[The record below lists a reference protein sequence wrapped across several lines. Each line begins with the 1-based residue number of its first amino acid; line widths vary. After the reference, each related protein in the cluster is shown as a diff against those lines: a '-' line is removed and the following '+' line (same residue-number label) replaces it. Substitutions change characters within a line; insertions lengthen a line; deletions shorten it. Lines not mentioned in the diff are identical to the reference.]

1 MSTLTASLLP
11 PLLLARLID
20 SLTAGVPPTSLAV
33 LGYFG
38 SLALEGLLSSAQE
51 SLLVLFGQ
59 KMTHALRSEMSRK
72 LTMLPAGTLAG
83 QNPGEVAFLQNGT
96 LVIET
101 YAVEDPAM
109 QNGAIDHVALNVQD
123 IEAAWSDAQ
132 ACGYETEDKSINF
145 LPFFERGVKFFT
157 IIGPNREKVEF
168 NQYL

>member
-1 MSTLTASLLP
+1 MNRADSFRNNVTGIQHLGIPTGDLNRTIEFYQGLGFE
-11 PLLLARLID
+11 LIW
-20 SLTAGVPPTSLAV
+20 
-33 LGYFG
+33 
-38 SLALEGLLSSAQE
+38 
-51 SLLVLFGQ
+51 
-59 KMTHALRSEMSRK
+59 
-72 LTMLPAGTLAG
+72 

-101 YAVEDPAM
+101 YAVDEPAM
-109 QNGAIDHVALNVQD
+109 QNGAIDHVALNVQN

>member
-1 MSTLTASLLP
+1 MNRADSFRNNVTGIQHLGIPTGDLNRTIEFYQGLGFELTW
-11 PLLLARLID
+11 
-20 SLTAGVPPTSLAV
+20 
-33 LGYFG
+33 
-38 SLALEGLLSSAQE
+38 
-51 SLLVLFGQ
+51 
-59 KMTHALRSEMSRK
+59 
-72 LTMLPAGTLAG
+72 

-101 YAVEDPAM
+101 YAVDAPAM
-109 QNGAIDHVALNVQD
+109 KNGAIDHVALNVQD

-132 ACGYETEDKSINF
+132 ACGYETEDKAINF

>member
-1 MSTLTASLLP
+1 MNRADSFRNNVTGIQHLGIPTGDLNRTIEFYQGLGFELTW
-11 PLLLARLID
+11 
-20 SLTAGVPPTSLAV
+20 
-33 LGYFG
+33 
-38 SLALEGLLSSAQE
+38 
-51 SLLVLFGQ
+51 
-59 KMTHALRSEMSRK
+59 
-72 LTMLPAGTLAG
+72 

-101 YAVEDPAM
+101 YAVDEPAM

-132 ACGYETEDKSINF
+132 ACGYETEDKAINF

>member
-1 MSTLTASLLP
+1 MNRA
-11 PLLLARLID
+11 D
-20 SLTAGVPPTSLAV
+20 SFRNNVTGIQHLGIPTGDLSKTIEFYQG
-33 LGYFG
+33 LGF
-38 SLALEGLLSSAQE
+38 E
-51 SLLVLFGQ
+51 VIW
-59 KMTHALRSEMSRK
+59 
-72 LTMLPAGTLAG
+72 

-101 YAVEDPAM
+101 YAVEEPAM
-109 QNGAIDHVALNVQD
+109 RNGAIDHVALNVQD

-132 ACGYETEDKSINF
+132 ACGYETEDTAINF

>member
-1 MSTLTASLLP
+1 MYRA
-11 PLLLARLID
+11 D
-20 SLTAGVPPTSLAV
+20 SFRNNVTGIQHLGVPTGDLNRTIEFYQG
-33 LGYFG
+33 LGFE
-38 SLALEGLLSSAQE
+38 LIW
-51 SLLVLFGQ
+51 
-59 KMTHALRSEMSRK
+59 
-72 LTMLPAGTLAG
+72 

-96 LVIET
+96 LVIVT

-132 ACGYETEDKSINF
+132 ACGYETEDKAINF

-168 NQYL
+168 NQSL